1 MKVLEQINKSIAR
14 VEGWLL
20 IAVVL
25 FMVVFAFLQ
34 VLLRNFFSQG
44 FMGGDIL
51 LRHLVLWVGFIG
63 ASLATR
69 DEKHIN
75 IDILSRFLKGRLLLT
90 LQALVY
96 IFSAIVSYFLTT
108 ASISF
113 VLQEREFSTVLFG
126 NVQAWYFQIIIPIG
140 FLLITLRFLILALT
154 KALNISKKSESKE

>member
-1 MKVLEQINKSIAR
+1 MKTLGQINKTIAR

-20 IAVVL
+20 ITVVL
-25 FMVVFAFLQ
+25 FMVTFAFLQ
-34 VLLRNFFSQG
+34 VLLRNLFSQG

-75 IDILSRFLKGRLLLT
+75 IDILSRFLKGRVLHGF
-90 LQALVY
+90 QALVY
-96 IFSAIVSYFLTT
+96 FFSAIVCYFLTA

-113 VLQEREFSTVLFG
+113 VLQEKEFSTVLFG

-140 FLLITLRFLILALT
+140 FLLITLRFLILALE
-154 KALNISKKSESKE
+154 KCINIYKKSDGDK